1 MLKNEI
7 QLDRADENFKIT
19 KFAPPIENIYD
30 EENNKKLLKEF
41 LSLEEKIVKDD
52 D

>member
-7 QLDRADENFKIT
+7 QLDKIDDNFTIT
-19 KFAPPIENIYD
+19 KFAEPTEDIYD

-41 LSLEEKIVKDD
+41 LSLEEKIVKDED
-52 D
+52 